1 MSVIELLG
9 LVNNIFRYKDTN
21 NQSEKG
27 KKSPSFLSILFLLAN
42 TGNGLIQHLNST
54 YKPGTGTII
63 IPKTYHLDLRIKI
76 ETLCPIIMS
85 SI

>member
-27 KKSPSFLSILFLLAN
+27 KKSPSFLPILFLLAN
-42 TGNGLIQHLNST
+42 AVSGLIPHLDST
-54 YKPGTGTII
+54 YKVGNVTII

-76 ETLCPIIMS
+76 ETLCPIIIS
-85 SI
+85 ST

>member
-27 KKSPSFLSILFLLAN
+27 KKSPSFLPILFLLAN
-42 TGNGLIQHLNST
+42 AGSGLIPHLNST
-54 YKPGTGTII
+54 YKVGNVTII
-63 IPKTYHLDLRIKI
+63 IPKTYRLEVRIKI
-76 ETLCPIIMS
+76 ETLRPIIIS

>member
-27 KKSPSFLSILFLLAN
+27 KKSPSFLPILFLLAN
-42 TGNGLIQHLNST
+42 AASGLIPHLDST
-54 YKPGTGTII
+54 YKVGNVTII

-76 ETLCPIIMS
+76 ETLCPIIIS
-85 SI
+85 ST

>member
-21 NQSEKG
+21 YQSEKG
-27 KKSPSFLSILFLLAN
+27 KKSPSFLPILFLLAN
-42 TGNGLIQHLNST
+42 AGSGLIPHLNST
-54 YKPGTGTII
+54 YKVGNVTII
-63 IPKTYHLDLRIKI
+63 IPKTYPLDLRIKI
-76 ETLCPIIMS
+76 ETLCRIIIS

>member
-21 NQSEKG
+21 YQSEKG
-27 KKSPSFLSILFLLAN
+27 KKSPSFLPILFLLAN
-42 TGNGLIQHLNST
+42 AGSGLIPHLDST
-54 YKPGTGTII
+54 YKVGNVTII
-63 IPKTYHLDLRIKI
+63 IPQPYPLALSIKT
-76 ETLCPIIMS
+76 ETLCCIIIS